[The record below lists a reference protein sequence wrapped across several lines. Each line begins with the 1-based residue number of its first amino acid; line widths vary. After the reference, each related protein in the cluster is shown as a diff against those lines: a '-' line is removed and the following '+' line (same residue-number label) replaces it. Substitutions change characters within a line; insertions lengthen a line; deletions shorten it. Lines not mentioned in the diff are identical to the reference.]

1 MKMNSVSKWLSLT
14 VCMVLIAAMALCM
27 SGCNDLPEE
36 ETTSPTVFADGDTL
50 GEGAKVFTL
59 EVVDQDG
66 STATATVNTDKET
79 VGEALQELGI
89 IKGDQDI
96 YGLYIK
102 EVNGIPYEYEKDG
115 IYWAFYIGEEY
126 ALTGVDTTDIVPG
139 TTYTLKA
146 EKAE

>member
-1 MKMNSVSKWLSLT
+1 MNSVKKWLSLIL
-14 VCMVLIAAMALCM
+14 CLGLIGAMALCM

-36 ETTSPTVFADGDTL
+36 EITSPTVFADGDTL

-79 VGEALQELGI
+79 VGEALQELGV

-126 ALTGVDTTDIVPG
+126 ALTGVDTTTIEPG